1 MIWELDNLDQ
11 IITLLISA
19 AVGGGLCLIYDIMR
33 GIRQGGALRSFWQVF
48 FCDILFW
55 CLSAVT
61 VFLLMLV
68 RTSGVFRSYLAVGL
82 ILGFSIFRLVF
93 SRFAVRIIAAVTK
106 RGKVLLLF
114 LSEKYR
120 EALKI
125 TLKYMKNA
133 EKLIRKWGTDKKTL
147 ETEPQDSV

>member
-33 GIRQGGALRSFWQVF
+33 GLRQGGTLHSFWQVF

-68 RTSGVFRSYLAVGL
+68 RTSGVFRSYLAAGL

-125 TLKYMKNA
+125 ALKYMKNA